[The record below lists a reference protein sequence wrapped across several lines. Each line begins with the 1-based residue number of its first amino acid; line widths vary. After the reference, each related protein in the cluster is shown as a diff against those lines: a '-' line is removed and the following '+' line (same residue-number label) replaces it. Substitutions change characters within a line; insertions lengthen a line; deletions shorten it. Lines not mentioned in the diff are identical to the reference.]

1 MDFFTHFSQQIIQG
15 IAMGSLY
22 GLIAIGYVLIYNAWG
37 VLNFA
42 QGDMVMIGA
51 FAILVTHIFWG
62 LPIIPAFVVAII
74 ICAIVG
80 YLVELTSFR
89 PLINSTNTRRLIA
102 TIGVGIFLRNLVRVI
117 FGADPYPFP
126 SIFGNTPVKI
136 GELTIIPQNIWNTV
150 IGFMLVILL
159 TVFLN
164 NTRLGKSMRATAQD
178 REAARLMGINVKQS
192 MSLTFIIASV
202 LGGFAGM
209 LISPVYF
216 VIPTLGTSL
225 GNKGFSSALM
235 GGITS
240 NPGSMIGGITLGIL
254 EATSTNFSTSI
265 QASVAYIVLFVV
277 LIFLPNGLLG
287 KKESRKV

>member
-1 MDFFTHFSQQIIQG
+1 MDLFLQQIIQG

-62 LPIIPAFVVAII
+62 LPILLALLVAIV

-80 YLVELTSFR
+80 FFVEITAFR
-89 PLINSTNTRRLIA
+89 PLINSSNTRRLIA

-126 SIFGNTPVKI
+126 SIFGNTPMKI
-136 GELTIIPQNIWNTV
+136 GTLTIIPQNIWNTV

-159 TVFLN
+159 SIFLK

-178 REAARLMGINVKQS
+178 REAARLMGINVKRS
-192 MSLTFIIASV
+192 MSLTFIISSI

-225 GNKGFSSALM
+225 GNKGFSSSLL

-240 NPGSMIGGITLGIL
+240 NPGSMIGGITLGVL
-254 EATSTNFSTSI
+254 ESTSANLSGSI
-265 QASVAYIVLFVV
+265 QASIAYIVLFIV

>member
-1 MDFFTHFSQQIIQG
+1 MDLFLQQIIQG

-62 LPIIPAFVVAII
+62 LPILLALLVAIV
-74 ICAIVG
+74 ICAVVG
-80 YLVELTSFR
+80 FFVEVTAFR
-89 PLINSTNTRRLIA
+89 PLINSSNTRRLIA

-126 SIFGNTPVKI
+126 SIFGNTPMKI
-136 GELTIIPQNIWNTV
+136 GTLTIIPQNIWNTV
-150 IGFMLVILL
+150 IGFLLVILL
-159 TVFLN
+159 SVFLK

-178 REAARLMGINVKQS
+178 REAARLMGINVKRS
-192 MSLTFIIASV
+192 MSLTFIISSV

-225 GNKGFSSALM
+225 GNKGFSSALL

-240 NPGSMIGGITLGIL
+240 NPGSMIGGITLGVL
-254 EATSTNFSTSI
+254 ESTSANLSGSI
-265 QASVAYIVLFVV
+265 QASIAYIVLFIV

>member
-1 MDFFTHFSQQIIQG
+1 
-15 IAMGSLY
+15 MGSLY

-80 YLVELTSFR
+80 YFVELTSFR
-89 PLINSTNTRRLIA
+89 PLINSSNTRRLIA

-150 IGFMLVILL
+150 IGFVLVFLL

-225 GNKGFSSALM
+225 GNKGFSSALL

-265 QASVAYIVLFVV
+265 QASVAYIVLFIV

>member
-1 MDFFTHFSQQIIQG
+1 MDFFIQQIIQG

-62 LPIIPAFVVAII
+62 LPIIPAFVVAIV

-80 YLVELTSFR
+80 YFVELTAFR
-89 PLINSTNTRRLIA
+89 PLINSSNTRRLIA

-136 GELTIIPQNIWNTV
+136 GTLTIIPQNIWNTV
-150 IGFMLVILL
+150 IGFLLVILL
-159 TVFLN
+159 SVFLK

-178 REAARLMGINVKQS
+178 REAARLMGINVKRS
-192 MSLTFIIASV
+192 MSLTFIISSV

-225 GNKGFSSALM
+225 GNKGFSSALL

-254 EATSTNFSTSI
+254 ESTSANLSSSI
-265 QASVAYIVLFVV
+265 QASIAYIVLFIV

>member
-1 MDFFTHFSQQIIQG
+1 MDFFIQQIIQG

-62 LPIIPAFVVAII
+62 LPIIPAFVVAIV

-80 YLVELTSFR
+80 YFVELTAFR
-89 PLINSTNTRRLIA
+89 PLINSSNTRRLIA
-102 TIGVGIFLRNLVRVI
+102 TIGVGIFLRNLIRVI
-117 FGADPYPFP
+117 FGADPFPFP

-136 GELTIIPQNIWNTV
+136 GTLTIIPQNIWNTV
-150 IGFMLVILL
+150 IGFLLVILL
-159 TVFLN
+159 TVFLK

-178 REAARLMGINVKQS
+178 REAARLMGINVKRS
-192 MSLTFIIASV
+192 MSLTFIISSV

-225 GNKGFSSALM
+225 GNKGFSSALL

-254 EATSTNFSTSI
+254 ESTSANLSGSI
-265 QASVAYIVLFVV
+265 QASIAYIVLFIV

>member
-1 MDFFTHFSQQIIQG
+1 MDFFIQQIIQG
-15 IAMGSLY
+15 VAMGSLY

-62 LPIIPAFVVAII
+62 LPIIPAFVVAIV

-80 YLVELTSFR
+80 YFVELTAFR
-89 PLINSTNTRRLIA
+89 PLINSSNTRRLIA
-102 TIGVGIFLRNLVRVI
+102 TIGVGIFLRNLIRVV

-126 SIFGNTPVKI
+126 SIFGNTPMKI
-136 GELTIIPQNIWNTV
+136 GTLTIIPQNIWNTI
-150 IGFMLVILL
+150 IGFLLVILL
-159 TVFLN
+159 TVFLK

-178 REAARLMGINVKQS
+178 REAARLMGINVKRS
-192 MSLTFIIASV
+192 MSLTFIISSV

-225 GNKGFSSALM
+225 GNKGFSSALL

-240 NPGSMIGGITLGIL
+240 NPGSMIGGITLGVL
-254 EATSTNFSTSI
+254 ESTSANLSGSI
-265 QASVAYIVLFVV
+265 QASIAYIVLFVV

>member
-1 MDFFTHFSQQIIQG
+1 
-15 IAMGSLY
+15 MGSLY

-62 LPIIPAFVVAII
+62 LPIIPAFVVAIV

-80 YLVELTSFR
+80 YFVELTAFR
-89 PLINSTNTRRLIA
+89 PLINSSNTRRLIA
-102 TIGVGIFLRNLVRVI
+102 TIGVGIFLRNLVRVM

-136 GELTIIPQNIWNTV
+136 GTLTIIPQNIWNTV
-150 IGFMLVILL
+150 IGFLLVILL
-159 TVFLN
+159 TVFLK

-178 REAARLMGINVKQS
+178 REAARLMGINVKRS
-192 MSLTFIIASV
+192 MSLTFIISSV

-225 GNKGFSSALM
+225 GNKGFSSALL

-254 EATSTNFSTSI
+254 ESTSANLSSSI
-265 QASVAYIVLFVV
+265 QASIAYIVLFIV

>member
-1 MDFFTHFSQQIIQG
+1 MDFFLQQLIQG
-15 IAMGSLY
+15 IAMGSIY

-42 QGDMVMIGA
+42 QGDMVMVGA
-51 FAILVTHIFWG
+51 FAILVAHVFWG
-62 LPIIPAFVVAII
+62 LPLLAAFPIAIF
-74 ICAIVG
+74 ICIIVG
-80 YLVELTSFR
+80 FLVELTAFR
-89 PLINSTNTRRLIA
+89 PLINASNTRRLIA

-126 SIFGNTPVKI
+126 SIFGTAPIKL
-136 GELTIIPQNIWNTV
+136 GGLTLIPQNLWNTV
-150 IGFMLVILL
+150 IGFMLVVLL
-159 TVFLN
+159 SLFLK
-164 NTRLGKSMRATAQD
+164 NTRMGKSMRATAQD
-178 REAARLMGINVKQS
+178 REAARLMGINVKRS

-209 LISPVYF
+209 LICPVYF

-225 GNKGFSSALM
+225 GNKGFAAALL

-240 NPGSMIGGITLGIL
+240 NPGSMIGGISLGIL
-254 EATSTNFSTSI
+254 ESFGAGYVSSALMPSI
-265 QASVAYIVLFVV
+265 AFGVLFLV
-277 LIFLPNGLLG
+277 LIFKPTGILG